1 MNKEQEMGKNKKICV
16 YCGSSMGNDPIFEQ
30 TAQKVGRMIGETGN
44 TLIYGG
50 ACCGTMGSVAD
61 AALEAGAHV
70 HGIIPDFFKDFSFEV
85 IHPAL
90 PQLTKVESMME
101 RKEIMLRESD
111 IFVTLP
117 GSYGTLDELFETLV
131 LQQLKQIDKPIFLL
145 NVSGFYDPLLAQL
158 DKMEDAG
165 FLRPE
170 NRKLLRIVNTVEQL
184 QEEIEKI

>member
-1 MNKEQEMGKNKKICV
+1 MEKNKKICV
-16 YCGSSMGNDPIFEQ
+16 YCGSSIGKEPLFEQ
-30 TAQKVGRMIGETGN
+30 TAREVGHMIGKTGN
-44 TLIYGG
+44 SLVYGG
-50 ACCGTMGSVAD
+50 ACCGTMGAVAD

-70 HGIIPDFFKDFSFEV
+70 HGIIPGFFKDFSFEV

-131 LQQLKQIDKPIFLL
+131 LQQLKQINKPIFLL
-145 NVSGFYDPLLAQL
+145 NISGFYDPILSQL
-158 DKMEDAG
+158 DKMEEAG
-165 FLRPE
+165 FLQHE
-170 NRKLLRIVNTVEQL
+170 NRKLLRVVTTVQQL
-184 QEEIEKI
+184 QAEIERIQ